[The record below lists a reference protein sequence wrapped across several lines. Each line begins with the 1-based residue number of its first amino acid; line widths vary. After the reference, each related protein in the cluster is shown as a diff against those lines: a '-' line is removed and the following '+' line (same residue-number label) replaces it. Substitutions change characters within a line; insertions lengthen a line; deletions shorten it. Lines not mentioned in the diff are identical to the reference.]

1 MDGRRRTMK
10 STKARAGS
18 GDTLVFIFL
27 ALASFPVASIAFDQ
41 HIQYYQRGAEYN
53 VYSEPIRLSLSTH
66 IVEQVQLSL
75 RQRGYYRGQIDG
87 FMGDN
92 TQIAI
97 QMFYLDNCY
106 RVAPLVTSW
115 LLVRLGIGWDGK
127 SALNA
132 RSLGQA

>member
-1 MDGRRRTMK
+1 MK
-10 STKARAGS
+10 ITKARASS
-18 GDTLVFIFL
+18 GDTLVLIFL
-27 ALASFPVASIAFDQ
+27 ALASFPVAAIAFDQ
-41 HIQYYQRGAEYN
+41 PTPYYRRGAEYP

-66 IVEQVQLSL
+66 IVEQVQLAL
-75 RQRGYYRGQIDG
+75 RQRGYYRGEIDG

-97 QMFYLDNCY
+97 QMFYVDNCY

-132 RSLGQA
+132 RGLRQARQPAID

>member
-1 MDGRRRTMK
+1 MK

-18 GDTLVFIFL
+18 GDALVLIFL
-27 ALASFPVASIAFDQ
+27 VLASFPVAGIAFDQ
-41 HIQYYQRGAEYN
+41 RIPYYQRGAEYN
-53 VYSEPIRLSLSTH
+53 VYSEPVRLSLSTH
-66 IVEQVQLSL
+66 IVEQVQLAL
-75 RQRGYYRGQIDG
+75 RQRGYYRGEIDG

-127 SALNA
+127 STLNA
-132 RSLGQA
+132 RSLRQARHPAID

>member
-1 MDGRRRTMK
+1 MK
-10 STKARAGS
+10 STKAKAGS
-18 GDTLVFIFL
+18 GDALVLIFL
-27 ALASFPVASIAFDQ
+27 ALASFPVASMAFDQ
-41 HIQYYQRGAEYN
+41 HIQYYQRGAEYK

-66 IVEQVQLSL
+66 IVEQVQLAL

-97 QMFYLDNCY
+97 QMFYVDNCY

-115 LLVRLGIGWDGK
+115 LLVRLGIGSDGK
-127 SALNA
+127 SALSA
-132 RSLGQA
+132 RSLRQERYPAID